1 MWIVSQNKRISI
13 NMNKTLSIYRN
24 GNSIGNEYPFED
36 AYVSLAKYKTEER
49 AEKVFRELMERYR
62 SWENMKYGQPSGI
75 CEPVYYMPEN

>member
-49 AEKVFRELMERYR
+49 AEKLF
-62 SWENMKYGQPSGI
+62 
-75 CEPVYYMPEN
+75 C